1 MEEKKQNNRK
11 VVKIDGKWFVAT
23 MIETKIKEPAWHKY
37 SISAKQKEQ
46 ILAAVKARM
55 ESCVTNLEKNLDRVY
70 KVTEYGIWYVQENGI
85 QHHFSNPA
93 YEAME
98 QVKKMLETSF
108 EISQLTSG
116 QYLQLIKA
124 VAMAQDIDDKEM
136 ILNLLTEYYA
146 MSLNQ

>member
-1 MEEKKQNNRK
+1 MTEQKQKNKR
-11 VVKIDGKWFVAT
+11 VVKLEGNWFVAT
-23 MIETKIKEPAWHKY
+23 MIETKIEEPTWRKY
-37 SISAKQKEQ
+37 SISAKQKDQ

-55 ESCVTNLEKNLDRVY
+55 ESCVANLEKNLDRVY

-98 QVKKMLETSF
+98 QIKKMFETSF
-108 EISQLTSG
+108 EISQLTSM

-124 VAMAQDIDDKEM
+124 VGMAQDIDDKEM
-136 ILNLLTEYYA
+136 ILNLLTEYYT